1 MGYCNFATVLYKLRF
16 FIKIERVNAPALG
29 AGGLTLLKYTNKKS
43 WYKLYQLKIT
53 YFIFFVGVAGF
64 EPTTP
69 CSQSRCAN
77 RTALHPATFLKG
89 CSFQKRCKDREYF
102 LINNS

>member
-1 MGYCNFATVLYKLRF
+1 MGYCNFATVVYKLRF

-77 RTALHPATFLKG
+77 RTALHPEKLLT
-89 CSFQKRCKDREYF
+89 
-102 LINNS
+102 

>member
-1 MGYCNFATVLYKLRF
+1 M
-16 FIKIERVNAPALG
+16 IERVNAPALG

-69 CSQSRCAN
+69 CSQSSVIIKDIQ
-77 RTALHPATFLKG
+77 LHISQL
-89 CSFQKRCKDREYF
+89 
-102 LINNS
+102 